1 MNVILRAALI
11 IIMTIYLIIIAKAV
25 KRKNMRINYLVLWI
39 IIGIFLGIALLFPNL
54 INYISNIIGFEVP
67 INMIFSVAI
76 FIVLYFI
83 HDLMTIISKEEK
95 KNTLL
100 IQEISLLK
108 KRVEEL
114 EQKINKDEK
123 SKGSNT

>member
-1 MNVILRAALI
+1 MNIVLRVALI
-11 IIMTIYLIIIAKAV
+11 IIMIIYLTFIAKAV
-25 KRKNMRINYLVLWI
+25 KRKNMRITYLILWI
-39 IIGIFLGIALLFPNL
+39 IIGIFLIIALIFPNL
-54 INYISNIIGFEVP
+54 IDAISDIIGFEVP

-83 HDLMTIISKEEK
+83 HELMTLISKEEK

-108 KRVEEL
+108 NRVEIL
-114 EQKINKDEK
+114 ENNSDENNNIR
-123 SKGSNT
+123 SKR

>member
-1 MNVILRAALI
+1 MNIVLRIALI
-11 IIMTIYLIIIAKAV
+11 IIMIIYLAFVARAV

-39 IIGIFLGIALLFPNL
+39 IIGIFLIIALLFPNL
-54 INYISNIIGFEVP
+54 IFSISGLLGFEVP
-67 INMIFSVAI
+67 LNMIFSVAI

-83 HDLMTIISKEEK
+83 HEIMTIVSKEEK
-95 KNTLL
+95 KNTIL

-114 EQKINKDEK
+114 EKETNKNEK
-123 SKGSNT
+123 K